1 MIVLSLCM
9 SFPPPPEVPA
19 VTSVTAW
26 PVSSSVITVNWTY
39 IEPECGSVDQF
50 ELYYIIDGGT
60 QTMLTVS
67 DLTKRSMNISGLD
80 DKQGTYNISMTAVY
94 QSTASTASDPA
105 VVDFKGKGST
115 CTACGVGMYKLFNHY
130 V

>member
-19 VTSVTAW
+19 VTSVTTW

-39 IEPECGSVDQF
+39 SESTCESVDRF
-50 ELYYIIDGGT
+50 MLTYSRDGET

-67 DLTKRSMNISGLD
+67 DVTKRSTDITDLAH
-80 DKQGTYNISMTAVY
+80 KQGTYVISMTAVY
-94 QSTASTASDPA
+94 QSTASTASGPV
-105 VVDFKGKGST
+105 VVDFKGKGSL
-115 CTACGVGMYKLFNHY
+115 GLYMYCMWQWD
-130 V
+130 VQVV